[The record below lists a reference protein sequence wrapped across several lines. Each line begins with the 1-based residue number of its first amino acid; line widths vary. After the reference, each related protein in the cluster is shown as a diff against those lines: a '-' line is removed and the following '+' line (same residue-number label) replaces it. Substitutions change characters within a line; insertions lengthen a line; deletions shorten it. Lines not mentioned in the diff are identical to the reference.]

1 MVITFTVSSAYTNA
15 FYIPSVIIETPGN
28 YIFHSKFKLQTT
40 FLNIGTKE
48 VQTSQRNILSIIVDA
63 MLITNVFI
71 FCAKNVVELSIG
83 VNKVTNIIEAV
94 NLTFLLFAFFVG
106 FTLKGLTVISNYQSF
121 DEEHQSRFYSF

>member
-1 MVITFTVSSAYTNA
+1 
-15 FYIPSVIIETPGN
+15 
-28 YIFHSKFKLQTT
+28 
-40 FLNIGTKE
+40 
-48 VQTSQRNILSIIVDA
+48 